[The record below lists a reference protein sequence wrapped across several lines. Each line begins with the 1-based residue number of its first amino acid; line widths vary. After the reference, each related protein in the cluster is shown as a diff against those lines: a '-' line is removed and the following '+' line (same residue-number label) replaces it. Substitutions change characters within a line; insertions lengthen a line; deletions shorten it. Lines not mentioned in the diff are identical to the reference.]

1 MFWGTASESPHDP
14 EALGIGASSDAMT
27 VYYSEEEDVS
37 YFRDINTTVGNL
49 FVAIRDAIQSV
60 WPFTD
65 AFSNILTFQAS
76 LDVGYVEPSNIYVN
90 RTMFRKLIAPDDYF
104 HELASRMPPDRSK
117 NDDFSS
123 LSWGWGWAPG
133 DNASWA
139 QAFAS
144 TDQPVNNI
152 TLPIKLPSP
161 NPPSVIDI
169 MYLCPQYRLKSWG
182 SLFMALFTGIVKL
195 STKLYASGD

>member
-14 EALGIGASSDAMT
+14 EALGIGASSNAMT
-27 VYYSEEEDVS
+27 VYYSDEEDVS
-37 YFRDINTTVGNL
+37 YFRDMNTTVGNL
-49 FVAIRDAIQSV
+49 FVAIRDAIH
-60 WPFTD
+60 
-65 AFSNILTFQAS
+65 

-90 RTMFRKLIAPDDYF
+90 RTMFRQLIAPDDYF

-144 TDQPVNNI
+144 IDQPVNNI